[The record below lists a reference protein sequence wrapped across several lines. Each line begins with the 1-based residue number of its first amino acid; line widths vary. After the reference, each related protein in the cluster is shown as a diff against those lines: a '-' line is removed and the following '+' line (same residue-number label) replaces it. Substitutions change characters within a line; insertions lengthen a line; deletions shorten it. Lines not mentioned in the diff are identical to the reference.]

1 MYYVRRSTEANFTP
15 FIAEIEQAAP
25 PKRFSTP
32 SFTPFKGDSDP
43 ESHLKH
49 FKSVM
54 ILHKADDALM
64 CGVFVITLREAAQDW
79 FHTLPSGRSAALMS
93 WLTSSPKSTP
103 PTGRSRRIQTT
114 CTTCAK
120 SPTNP
125 FEITSRDSKQ
135 KRPTSSDGFSNK
147 NKDKRRPHPQG
158 ENYTK
163 FTIPIHQILAQVKNK
178 PWVRRPPPLKGDPD
192 KRDINKY
199 CAFHGTHG
207 HTTNNCFAW
216 KAHLEELVREGHCTE
231 FVAKQAIQRI
241 EERDTAKEPPQKVIR
256 INTILADAKE
266 SGLTSKEKKRKIKQ
280 AAMISQVTTDLPPAE
295 DDPVIGFRKKDL
307 IGLDTPHNDALV
319 ISIQIAQ
326 AVVDRIHADEG
337 SAANILQ
344 LAVIQQMGLETKINK
359 SARSLTGFNGA
370 TTVTVGTIDLDVY
383 SPPVVSLQTFMVINE
398 VSPYNGILGR
408 PWIGKI
414 NAITSATHQ
423 KIRYPIPGGGIGQ
436 INSDQVM
443 ARKRSAQGLK
453 KSKQVQFLPVSQ
465 ADLKEQSKRQDQAG
479 EISPEV
485 FPEEGWKPEEDV
497 ELILLDPDQ
506 PDKTARIGSRL
517 SSDEKVELT
526 TFLQNN
532 RDMFAWS
539 PSDMPGID
547 PNMPGIDP
555 NIICHRL
562 HVNPAC
568 KPVAQKR
575 RTFAPERIAII
586 EAEIDKLLA
595 AGFIEEVSYSEWLA
609 NVVLVAKQEKG
620 KWRVCVD
627 YTDLNKACP
636 KDNFPLPRID
646 QLVDSTSGNQLLSF
660 MDAYSGYNQILMHD
674 DDKAKTSFI
683 IERGTYCY
691 KVMPFGLKN
700 AGATYQRLVNKIFK
714 EQIGK
719 TMEVYVDDMLVKAPK
734 RADHLKNL
742 TEAFS
747 LLRQY
752 RMKLNPSKCT
762 FGVSSGRFLGYLVT
776 QRGIEAHPRQIKAIL
791 EMKSPSTVK
800 EIQSLTGR
808 AAALNRFLSRS
819 TDKCKPF
826 FKALKKGQRDKWDE
840 ECEAAFQSLK
850 AYLTSPPLLSKP
862 IPGEDLFVYLA
873 VSNSAVSS
881 ALIREELG
889 AQHPV
894 FYTSKAL
901 LDAETRYP
909 KLEKLILALVVS
921 ARKLRP
927 YYQAHRVIVMTDFP
941 LRSILHSPDASQRL
955 MKWAIELSQ
964 YDLLYRPKTAIKV
977 QILADFVVEFTPSAE
992 EEKWVDKRKESSK
1005 ADETSAKPS
1014 QPRDVWQLRVDGAS
1028 NQKGA
1033 GAGVVIITPEGTL
1046 LEQAITLGFPA
1057 SNNEAEY
1064 EALLAG
1070 LRLAKELAIKK
1081 LAIYSDSQLITN
1093 QASGEYM
1100 AKHPRMILYLDKVQ
1114 ELLKAFPT
1122 FTIQQV
1128 PRAENAHAD
1137 ALASLG
1143 SALDTQF
1150 RRSIPVEHLG
1160 RPSIEEVEP
1169 IDTMQID
1176 EDPSWQD
1183 PIVDYLINGNLPTD
1197 KSEARKVQQ
1206 KAARYYMHS
1215 NKLIRRSYSGPHL
1228 TCIKYPQTLEVLCQI
1243 HDGECGNHSGG
1254 RSLAQKALNIG
1265 YFWPTMRHDSAEY
1278 VKKCD
1283 RCQRYKPIPNLPA
1296 EVYHPQNNP
1305 WPFMQWAID
1314 LVGPL
1319 PPAPAKKEMMIVAT
1333 DYFTK
1338 WIEAE
1343 ALSSTKEADVE
1354 RFIWRNII
1362 CRFGCPQSLV
1372 TDNGSQFIG
1381 KQITAFFA
1389 KYKIKQ
1395 HLSTPRYPQGNGQAE
1410 ASNKVIL
1417 DCLKKRLEGA
1427 EGKWVDE
1434 LPGVLWAYR
1443 TTKRRSTGET
1453 PFSLAYGTEAIIP
1466 PHITVPSISL
1476 EVGSVDQN
1484 SEQMRLNLDLLEG
1497 EREKTIIR
1505 VASYQQQLKSYY
1517 DKRAKVR
1524 QFRPGDLVLR
1534 KAFITAPRQGSKK
1547 MNPNWEGPYV
1557 ISRSGGRGSYT
1568 LDTMDGKQ
1576 IPRQWNAHHL
1586 RKYFP

>member
-1 MYYVRRSTEANFTP
+1 
-15 FIAEIEQAAP
+15 
-25 PKRFSTP
+25 
-32 SFTPFKGDSDP
+32 
-43 ESHLKH
+43 
-49 FKSVM
+49 
-54 ILHKADDALM
+54 
-64 CGVFVITLREAAQDW
+64 
-79 FHTLPSGRSAALMS
+79 
-93 WLTSSPKSTP
+93 
-103 PTGRSRRIQTT
+103 
-114 CTTCAK
+114 
-120 SPTNP
+120 
-125 FEITSRDSKQ
+125 
-135 KRPTSSDGFSNK
+135 
-147 NKDKRRPHPQG
+147 
-158 ENYTK
+158 
-163 FTIPIHQILAQVKNK
+163 
-178 PWVRRPPPLKGDPD
+178 
-192 KRDINKY
+192 
-199 CAFHGTHG
+199 
-207 HTTNNCFAW
+207 
-216 KAHLEELVREGHCTE
+216 
-231 FVAKQAIQRI
+231 
-241 EERDTAKEPPQKVIR
+241 
-256 INTILADAKE
+256 
-266 SGLTSKEKKRKIKQ
+266 
-280 AAMISQVTTDLPPAE
+280 
-295 DDPVIGFRKKDL
+295 
-307 IGLDTPHNDALV
+307 
-319 ISIQIAQ
+319 
-326 AVVDRIHADEG
+326 
-337 SAANILQ
+337 
-344 LAVIQQMGLETKINK
+344 
-359 SARSLTGFNGA
+359 
-370 TTVTVGTIDLDVY
+370 
-383 SPPVVSLQTFMVINE
+383 
-398 VSPYNGILGR
+398 
-408 PWIGKI
+408 
-414 NAITSATHQ
+414 
-423 KIRYPIPGGGIGQ
+423 
-436 INSDQVM
+436 
-443 ARKRSAQGLK
+443 
-453 KSKQVQFLPVSQ
+453 
-465 ADLKEQSKRQDQAG
+465 
-479 EISPEV
+479 
-485 FPEEGWKPEEDV
+485 
-497 ELILLDPDQ
+497 
-506 PDKTARIGSRL
+506 
-517 SSDEKVELT
+517 
-526 TFLQNN
+526 
-532 RDMFAWS
+532 MFAWS

-547 PNMPGIDP
+547 PN
-555 NIICHRL
+555 IICHQL

-575 RTFAPERIAII
+575 RNFAPERVTII

-636 KDNFPLPRID
+636 KDNFLLPRID

-660 MDAYSGYNQILMHD
+660 MDAYSGYNQIMMHE

-734 RADHLKNL
+734 RADHIGNL
-742 TEAFS
+742 AESFS

-791 EMKSPSTVK
+791 EMKSPSTMK

-819 TDKCKPF
+819 TDKCRPF

-840 ECEAAFQSLK
+840 ECEVAFQNLK
-850 AYLTSPPLLSKP
+850 TYLTSPPLLSKP
-862 IPGEDLFVYLA
+862 VPGEDLFVYLA
-873 VSNSAVSS
+873 VSNSAISS

-964 YDLLYRPKTAIKV
+964 YDLLYRPKTAIKA
-977 QILADFVVEFTPSAE
+977 QALADFVAEFTPSAE
-992 EEKWVDKRKESSK
+992 KEKLVNQKKESSK
-1005 ADETSAKPS
+1005 ADGTSAEPS
-1014 QPRDVWQLRVDGAS
+1014 QPGDMWQLRVDGAS

-1033 GAGVVIITPEGTL
+1033 GAGVVITTPDGTL
-1046 LEQAITLGFPA
+1046 LEQAITLGFPT

-1070 LRLAKELAIKK
+1070 LRLAKELAIKR

-1150 RRSIPVEHLG
+1150 RRSIPVEHLD
-1160 RPSIEEVEP
+1160 RPSIEEIEL

-1183 PIVDYLINGNLPTD
+1183 PIIDYLTNGNLPTD

-1206 KAARYYMHS
+1206 KASRYYMLG

-1228 TCIKYPQTLEVLCQI
+1228 TCIKYPQTLEVLCKI

-1278 VKKCD
+1278 VKNCD

-1296 EVYHPQNNP
+1296 EVYHPQNSP

-1343 ALSSTKEADVE
+1343 TLSSTKEADVE

-1395 HLSTPRYPQGNGQAE
+1395 HLSTPRYPQGNGQVE
-1410 ASNKVIL
+1410 ASNKIIL

-1453 PFSLAYGTEAIIP
+1453 PFSLAFGTEAIIP
-1466 PHITVPSISL
+1466 PHITVPSINL

-1505 VASYQQQLKSYY
+1505 VASYQQQLKSYH
-1517 DKRAKVR
+1517 DKRAKIR
-1524 QFRPGDLVLR
+1524 RFQPGDLLNTSSTR
-1534 KAFITAPRQGSKK
+1534 ESKSTK
-1547 MNPNWEGPYV
+1547 EAQLQLDSPTDNLHLLHATTRHAEAGGHLWEPN
-1557 ISRSGGRGSYT
+1557 
-1568 LDTMDGKQ
+1568 
-1576 IPRQWNAHHL
+1576 
-1586 RKYFP
+1586 